1 MFQLKFRVRAAG
13 TWLASPS
20 ITVLMPNLGD
30 FEMLKA
36 VRLLSCAVRAQSI
49 PASPVTRAADD
60 WMDTI
65 DVSDSESVAVQCQ
78 SDLILAS
85 VC

>member
-1 MFQLKFRVRAAG
+1 
-13 TWLASPS
+13 
-20 ITVLMPNLGD
+20 
-30 FEMLKA
+30 MLEA
-36 VRLLSCAVRAQSI
+36 VRLLSCAVRAQFII
-49 PASPVTRAADD
+49 PASPDSVTRAADD